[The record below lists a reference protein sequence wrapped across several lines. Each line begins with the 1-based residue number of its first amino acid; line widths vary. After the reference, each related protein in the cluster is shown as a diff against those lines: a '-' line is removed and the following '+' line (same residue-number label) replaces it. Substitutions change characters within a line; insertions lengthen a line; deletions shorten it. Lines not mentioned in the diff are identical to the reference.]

1 MVSRCGRR
9 KTMAVLNIYDLT
21 GNQTGTVEVKDT
33 VFGIEPNQ
41 AVLHEVLTAE
51 LAAARQGTAA
61 TKTRAMVRG
70 GGRKPFKQKGTGRA
84 RQGSIRAPHMVG
96 GGVTFG
102 PQPRSYEKKINRK
115 VRNLALRSALSAK
128 FASGDILVID
138 GTIDTPKTKTIV
150 ALTNAVEAT
159 SRQLFV
165 VNNLADEADYNLYM
179 SVRNLENA
187 VVLQPNE
194 LGVYWL
200 LKQNKVILTKEA
212 LATIEEVL
220 G

>member
-1 MVSRCGRR
+1 MP
-9 KTMAVLNIYDLT
+9 VLLDIYNLS
-21 GNQTGTVEVKDT
+21 GEKTGTVEAMDA
-33 VFGIEPNQ
+33 VFGIEPNK

-70 GGRKPFKQKGTGRA
+70 GGRKPFRQKGTGRA

-102 PQPRSYEKKINRK
+102 PQPRSYEKKVNKK
-115 VRNLALRSALSAK
+115 VRKLAIKSALSEK
-128 FASGDILVID
+128 VREGNIVVIE
-138 GTIDTPKTKTIV
+138 GTIETPKTKTIV
-150 ALTNAVEAT
+150 ALTKAVEANNK
-159 SRQLFV
+159 QMFV
-165 VNNLADEADYNLYM
+165 VNNLATDADYNLYM
-179 SVRNLENA
+179 SARNLENA

-200 LKQNKVILTKEA
+200 LKQNKVIVTKEA
-212 LATIEEVL
+212 LKAIEEVL
-220 G
+220 A

>member
-1 MVSRCGRR
+1 
-9 KTMAVLNIYDLT
+9 MAVLNIYNLAGD
-21 GNQTGTVEVKDT
+21 QTGTLEVKDT
-33 VFGIEPNQ
+33 VFGIEPNK

-84 RQGSIRAPHMVG
+84 RQGSTRAPHMVG

-102 PQPRSYEKKINRK
+102 PQPRSFEKKVNKKVRK
-115 VRNLALRSALSAK
+115 VALKSALSAK
-128 FASGDILVID
+128 VAEGSIVILD
-138 GTIDTPKTKTIV
+138 GTIEAPRTKTIM
-150 ALTNAVEAT
+150 ALTKALEANT
-159 SRQLFV
+159 KQLFV
-165 VNNLADEADYNLYM
+165 VNDLANDADFNLYL
-179 SVRNLENA
+179 SARNLENA

-200 LKQNKVILTKEA
+200 LKQNKVIITKEA